1 MNKKEQPGIIVKS
14 IHQHKCRFERKQGGR
29 GAFTS
34 NFTFRYGFRILD
46 DGNGMAELTLSAKG
60 ISNDS
65 KIDVYDSEITYI
77 GIFGSLE
84 GSENMSLEEFL
95 ANNAAALLMPY
106 IRESISSFS
115 AKAGLPVVYLPP
127 INIVALMKQQAIE
140 KKEALPADTESS

>member
-1 MNKKEQPGIIVKS
+1 
-14 IHQHKCRFERKQGGR
+14 
-29 GAFTS
+29 
-34 NFTFRYGFRILD
+34 LD
-46 DGNGMAELTLSAKG
+46 DGNGMAERTLSAKG

-65 KIDVYDSEITYI
+65 KIDVYDSEISYI